1 MLVVVQLFNIVVYD
15 LITKNY
21 IRTGAQPNSLLTGS
35 SIFVYE
41 GASTSKHLD
50 CVFYFYRPQRSCGKV
65 MFLHLSVILSTGGGG
80 CLADTPSADTP
91 LGRQPLGRHPQTETP
106 QADTPP

>member
-1 MLVVVQLFNIVVYD
+1 
-15 LITKNY
+15 
-21 IRTGAQPNSLLTGS
+21 
-35 SIFVYE
+35 
-41 GASTSKHLD
+41 
-50 CVFYFYRPQRSCGKV
+50 

-106 QADTPP
+106 QADTPPQQTGPPAETAAAVNGTHPTGMHSCLIWFFVMNPILSDLVILCRLGL